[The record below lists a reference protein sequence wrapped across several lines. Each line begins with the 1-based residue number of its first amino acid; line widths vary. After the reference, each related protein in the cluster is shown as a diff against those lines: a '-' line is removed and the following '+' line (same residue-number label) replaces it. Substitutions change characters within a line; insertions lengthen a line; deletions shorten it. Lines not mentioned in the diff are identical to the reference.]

1 MEVSNEQRQQVR
13 LWVAAGAGLS
23 EVQKRLKDEFG
34 LSLTYM
40 DVRFLVLDLGAQVK
54 DKPEPRKPP
63 ANLAGKQQAAG
74 DATPAEDA
82 VPDDAAV
89 DAAGAG
95 AAADGLIGGKVSV
108 TLDRIVRPGAMVSG
122 AVTFSDGTHANWV
135 LDQTGRLALEGA
147 TPGYRPAPEDVQ
159 AFQNQLRELL
169 QTRGY

>member
-1 MEVSNEQRQQVR
+1 MTGS
-13 LWVAAGAGLS
+13 AGAGLS

-108 TLDRIVRPGAMVSG
+108 TSDRVVRAGAVASG
-122 AVTFSDGTHANWV
+122 DVTFSDGTRAKWL
-135 LDQTGRLALEGA
+135 LDQMGRLALDGA
-147 TPGYRPAPEDVQ
+147 KPGYRPPAQDVQ
-159 AFQNQLRELL
+159 EFQLQLRSLL